1 MSSDCV
7 LLFSRCALLLLF
19 HLAVAPATAADDAA
33 AFPTWVLGNHSSCS
47 ACSHHVPIDVESA
60 NAQAYARALECNRSQ
75 VVVIVPGDTPIHTKQ
90 PLQMVREE
98 QLRLL
103 AGVRACKQYNC
114 CVIAVSGGNVHPDD
128 TPFNEAWEMRAFLLQ
143 RGVPQHMIVG
153 DFYARHTTT
162 NLRNVGRF
170 MLAYNLSRA
179 VITTNYLQ
187 ELYLD
192 FPGPSGFTSRC
203 LRELGYAVGSLTPHA
218 DPYRISFAPSAAVWK
233 RAADARDP

>member
-1 MSSDCV
+1 
-7 LLFSRCALLLLF
+7 
-19 HLAVAPATAADDAA
+19 
-33 AFPTWVLGNHSSCS
+33 
-47 ACSHHVPIDVESA
+47 
-60 NAQAYARALECNRSQ
+60 
-75 VVVIVPGDTPIHTKQ
+75 
-90 PLQMVREE
+90 MVREE

-103 AGVRACKQYNC
+103 AAVRACEQYDC

-143 RGVPQHMIVG
+143 RSVPQHMIVG

-170 MLAYNLSRA
+170 MLAYNLTRA
-179 VITTNYLQ
+179 VITTNYMQ

-203 LRELGYAVGSLTPHA
+203 LRELGYAVGTLTPHA
-218 DPYRISFAPSAAVWK
+218 DLYRISFVPSAAVWT
-233 RAADARDP
+233 RSSDARDP